1 MKLMS
6 LVEEHGIPLA
16 VYIAGANV
24 SEVSLAVPT
33 LATLRIPAGG
43 RGRPQTRVP
52 YVIADK
58 AYDSDPLRFAF
69 RCRGMELICQNRAN
83 RVTPSLQKKE
93 LLGKTKRR
101 WIVERSFAWYQKF
114 RRLVV
119 RYETTS
125 SMYLAFVHLA
135 CLMITLEQF

>member
-1 MKLMS
+1 MG
-6 LVEEHGIPLA
+6 ET
-16 VYIAGANV
+16 
-24 SEVSLAVPT
+24 LAVPT

-83 RVTPSLQKKE
+83 RVNPSLQRVE

-101 WIVERSFAWYQKF
+101 WKVERSFAWYQKF

-125 SMYLAFVHLA
+125 SMYLACVHLA

>member
-43 RGRPQTRVP
+43 RGRQQTRVP

-58 AYDSDPLRFAF
+58 AYDSDPLRFEF
-69 RCRGMELICQNRAN
+69 RCKGMELICQNRAN
-83 RVTPSLQKKE
+83 RVNPSLQRVE

-101 WIVERSFAWYQKF
+101 WIVERS
-114 RRLVV
+114 
-119 RYETTS
+119 
-125 SMYLAFVHLA
+125 
-135 CLMITLEQF
+135 

>member
-16 VYIAGANV
+16 VYIAGANL

-83 RVTPSLQKKE
+83 RVNPSLQRVE

-101 WIVERSFAWYQKF
+101 WIVERS
-114 RRLVV
+114 
-119 RYETTS
+119 
-125 SMYLAFVHLA
+125 
-135 CLMITLEQF
+135 